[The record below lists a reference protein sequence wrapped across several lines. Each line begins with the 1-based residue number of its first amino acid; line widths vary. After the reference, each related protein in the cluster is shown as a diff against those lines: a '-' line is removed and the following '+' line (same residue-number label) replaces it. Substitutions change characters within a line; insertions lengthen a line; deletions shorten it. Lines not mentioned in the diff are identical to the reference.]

1 MIVGSFGGTLL
12 DPETGEPLETLSS
25 FSLTVIQI
33 SEDEFNDAQGL
44 NVLEDTVKNGNFYSI
59 EFNEISGDCSLR
71 YDFYNLK
78 DPYPNDHHY
87 EPAVYIDDNN
97 AELCPFV
104 GEYSVKYNNF
114 YYQFMRKQQ

>member
-1 MIVGSFGGTLL
+1 MGMLGYLTRGNSTPSGKTRIFFCCH
-12 DPETGEPLETLSS
+12 PEDYEL
-25 FSLTVIQI
+25 F
-33 SEDEFNDAQGL
+33 
-44 NVLEDTVKNGNFYSI
+44 
-59 EFNEISGDCSLR
+59 FNEISGDCSLR
-71 YDFYNLK
+71 YAFYNLK